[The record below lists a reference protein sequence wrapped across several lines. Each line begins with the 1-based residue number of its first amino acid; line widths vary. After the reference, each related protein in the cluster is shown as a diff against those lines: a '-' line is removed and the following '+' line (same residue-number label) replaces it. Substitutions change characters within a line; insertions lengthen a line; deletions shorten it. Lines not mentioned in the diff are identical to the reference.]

1 MIEPEPEP
9 TLEDTQPRIV
19 EAVAEDWEEPRR
31 GCGSRLLV
39 ALVVLILM
47 GMALVTFALAALAGW
62 RDGGLIRQTERAGA
76 VAGTLDRQATLGW
89 QDLADGR
96 FELAFTRC
104 DYVATLQPGYP
115 DIRSCVST
123 AQAGLNASPAVTS
136 TTTPDAAVSPAPVT
150 PSPDPGSP
158 TPSLT
163 PPAHPGGF
171 STAELFARGEEA
183 ARRSDYENAVSWL
196 EALRALDSSYRRSE
210 VENMLLTA
218 YQALGSQYRFEGRLS
233 EMVVV
238 IRKALR
244 INSLSDTDWA
254 FTIDA
259 AELYLSAR
267 GYLEAGNIPLAAQVF
282 RTLMERAPTF
292 STDTKTLACRAFS
305 EAGDTAA
312 LSQFECP

>member
-1 MIEPEPEP
+1 MTVLDPEPQP
-9 TLEDTQPRIV
+9 TLEDTQPRALH
-19 EAVAEDWEEPRR
+19 AVADDWQDEQTRP

-47 GMALVTFALAALAGW
+47 GMALVTLALAAVAGW

-76 VAGTLDRQATLGW
+76 VAATLDRQATLGW
-89 QDLADGR
+89 QDLNEGR
-96 FELAFTRC
+96 YELAFTRC

-115 DIRSCVST
+115 DIRACRST
-123 AQAGLNASPAVTS
+123 AQARLNATPLPTATDAPAVS
-136 TTTPDAAVSPAPVT
+136 TPTTPPI
-150 PSPDPGSP
+150 SP

-163 PPAHPGGF
+163 PPANPGGF
-171 STAELFARGEEA
+171 SPAELFARGEEA
-183 ARRSDYENAVSWL
+183 MRRSDYESAISWL

-210 VENMLLTA
+210 VENTLLTA

-244 INSLSDTDWA
+244 INPLSDTDWS
-254 FTIDA
+254 FTVAA

-282 RTLMERAPTF
+282 RRLMEMAPTF

-305 EAGDTAA
+305 EAGDTAS
-312 LSQFECP
+312 LSQFQCQ